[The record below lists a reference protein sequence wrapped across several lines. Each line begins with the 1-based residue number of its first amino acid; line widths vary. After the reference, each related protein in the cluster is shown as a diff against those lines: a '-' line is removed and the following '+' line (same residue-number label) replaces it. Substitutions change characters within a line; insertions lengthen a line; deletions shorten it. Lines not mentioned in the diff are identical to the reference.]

1 MTPGVNTMKH
11 PVKQFAP
18 ALGAIALLSL
28 GQSALA
34 HTSFETSTM
43 SEGVRVL
50 NNVQIGHACG
60 ATKKVIA
67 TSVVFPDGKDST
79 ITVGGQAYTG
89 ALTDFVTAWGPNIQ
103 PLFSRAVFDEVKEKN
118 DSAGNVVGFWAGG
131 GPGMPNDM
139 VAYVPFRVNA
149 TSIKPTSCATSVR
162 FRASIVDICEITTA
176 ANMKLDNGSGPA
188 AEFWTVAG
196 LGTVYDA
203 SATAAANLTITRN
216 LTTNPLPTACG
227 SGQAVEV
234 TASKAQIERDM
245 PINYNGVQVWP
256 AR

>member
-1 MTPGVNTMKH
+1 MTRRIRSL
-11 PVKQFAP
+11 AP
-18 ALGAIALLSL
+18 ALSAIALLGSA
-28 GQSALA
+28 QAALA
-34 HTSFETSTM
+34 HTTFETSTM

-89 ALTDFVTAWGPNIQ
+89 ALTDFLTTWGPNIQ

-118 DSAGNVVGFWAGG
+118 DAAGNVVGFWAGG

-149 TSIKPTSCATSVR
+149 TAIKPTSCATSVR
-162 FRASIVDICEITTA
+162 FRVSIVDICEITTA
-176 ANMKLDNGSGPA
+176 ANMHLDNGSGPA
-188 AEFWTVAG
+188 AEFWTMAG
-196 LGTVYDA
+196 LGTPFDA

-227 SGQAVEV
+227 AGQAVEV
-234 TASKAQIERDM
+234 IPSAAQINRDM
-245 PINYNGVQVWP
+245 PIVYNGVQVWP